1 MSPIQGLAPRGCRT
15 GAARNLTGRWP
26 VRDASEAGW
35 VPSQDEALTGGGL
48 VGRRHERQVIGER
61 VRGAVG
67 CRGGVLLGG
76 GAMGRAYGRERV
88 GQEVWISVVA
98 GSVQKTSNKI

>member
-48 VGRRHERQVIGER
+48 VGRRHERQVIGEL

-67 CRGGVLLGG
+67 GRGGVLVVRGDAG
-76 GAMGRAYGRERV
+76 VGKRSEERRV
-88 GQEVWISVVA
+88 GKECVSTCRSRWSP
-98 GSVQKTSNKI
+98 